1 MRPLTSAA
9 LLAAALLL
17 ASGALAAEADDFQV
31 LLRHSGLPE
40 SVHLAP
46 GQSLTPQKAQA
57 LWRRLVE
64 DPAHL
69 RTFAPRTTLA
79 RLLRE
84 ASASGHPLP
93 YTGLLARTGRFRQ
106 LVVARPDGYCASA
119 LTGTPLSWLGQPTLQ
134 RGELYVQ
141 RMRVGAFHF
150 DKGGVY
156 FTVDEA
162 LRQQD
167 SPPVGERALGRD
179 PATAALLGVED
190 ALEEMARGLAA
201 LLTHP
206 ISTLDGLAQLPSM
219 VAGLISS
226 SPEYFARYGAMNLED
241 QLREASRL
249 ATHLLTLQG
258 GAATVGPRLASATKL
273 PVLTLSARGTLAV
286 HEVAVPAGV
295 LTAVVGTGATSVSIV
310 LMARGGDAAG
320 GTTPWPP
327 PPEGPGQWTQ
337 KTERMSEEAQRFQSQ
352 VTGAPEG
359 WVYRVRTGPGPKDFV
374 DFDGFK
380 NGVLLEVKGPGYK
393 ALLEKMYGQ
402 EWFRGAKDLLAQAR
416 RQHSMRPME
425 LPSSGTAL
433 SQRWRN
439 SCETCSRRR
448 TPTSSR
454 SSHEKILLRRNL
466 LAGTARDSRG
476 LCPTHGGPIPSAGP
490 M

>member
-1 MRPLTSAA
+1 MRFPTPAA
-9 LLAAALLL
+9 LLAAVLLWAFSAL
-17 ASGALAAEADDFQV
+17 GAEADDFQV

-46 GQSLTPQKAQA
+46 GQPLTSEKTQA
-57 LWRRLVE
+57 LWGGLV
-64 DPAHL
+64 DGPATL

-84 ASASGHPLP
+84 ASATSQPLA
-93 YTGLLARTGRFRQ
+93 YAELLARTSRFRR
-106 LVVARPDGYCASA
+106 LVVARPDGYCAVA
-119 LTGTPLSWLGQPTLQ
+119 LTGRPIAWLGQPTLRQ
-134 RGELYVQ
+134 GELYVQ

-150 DKGGVY
+150 DGGGVY

-162 LRQQD
+162 LRKQD

-179 PATAALLGVED
+179 PATAALLGAED

-201 LLTHP
+201 LLTEP
-206 ISTLDGLAQLPSM
+206 ARTLAGLSQLPSA
-219 VAGLISS
+219 VAGLISN

-241 QLREASRL
+241 QVREAARL

-286 HEVAVPAGV
+286 QEVAVPAGAV
-295 LTAVVGTGATSVSIV
+295 TAVVGTGATSVSII
-310 LMARGGDAAG
+310 LMAQGSDSAG

-327 PPEGPGQWTQ
+327 PPEGPGQWVQ
-337 KTERMSEEAQRFQSQ
+337 KKESMSEDAQRFQFQ
-352 VTGAPEG
+352 KTGAPEG

-393 ALLEKMYGQ
+393 ALLEKMQGKQ
-402 EWFRGAKDLLAQAR
+402 WFEGVEDMLAQAD
-416 RQHSMRPME
+416 RQLKAAGSTPIQWHFAEREVADLMR
-425 LPSSGTAL
+425 G
-433 SQRWRN
+433 QFQN
-439 SCETCSRRR
+439 
-448 TPTSSR
+448 
-454 SSHEKILLRRNL
+454 KNL
-466 LAGTARDSRG
+466 DRIEIF
-476 LCPTHGGPIPSAGP
+476 P
-490 M
+490 